1 MQYNAALM
9 AKLTFFGAAGCVT
22 GSKYLVEA
30 NGKRLLVDCGL
41 FQGARELSQR
51 NWETLPESAASID
64 WVALTHAH
72 LDHSGWLPCLVKQGF
87 KGPIYSN
94 AATRELCEIL
104 LADSGHLQEEDA
116 DHAERK
122 GYSSHK
128 PALPLYTEAEAR
140 QVLTQFKEM
149 PRTGVFV
156 ISPEFSVRQH
166 DAGHILGS
174 ASLEL
179 TITEGSR
186 KTVVLFSGDIGRYDQ
201 PILNDPEPPPPADIL
216 LCETTYGDRDHPSD
230 PTYQALVDVVNRVTK
245 RGGVMVL
252 PAFAVGRTQQLM
264 YVLRQLED
272 ANRIPRLPVYVDSP
286 MAINVTS
293 LYLNHPED
301 HDAEF
306 NKEEAA
312 GDPLNMRTV
321 HLTRTTDESKKINDV
336 HNPCIIISASG
347 MATGG
352 RVLHHLLQRLPDP
365 KNAILLAGFQA
376 EGTLGRALLDGAK
389 SVCIFGQDV
398 VVGAEII
405 DLKQFSAHAGQ
416 SELLRWVSGFATPP
430 RQTFLVHG
438 EPPAAAAF
446 QKVLTARPGWRA
458 AVAQYRQTIDL
469 SQF

>member
-9 AKLTFFGAAGCVT
+9 AKLTFLGAAGCVT
-22 GSKYLVEA
+22 GSKYLVET

-41 FQGARELSQR
+41 FQGTHDLSQR
-51 NWETLPESAASID
+51 NWETLPENAATIN
-64 WVALTHAH
+64 WVVLTHAH
-72 LDHSGWLPCLVKQGF
+72 LDHTGWLPCLVKQGF
-87 KGPIYSN
+87 KGPIHSN

-116 DHAERK
+116 AQAERK

-128 PALPLYTEAEAR
+128 PALPLYTEEEAR

-149 PRTGVFV
+149 PRTGAFE

-179 TITEGSR
+179 AITEGSR

-201 PILNDPEPPPPADIL
+201 PILKDPEPPPPADIL

-230 PTYQALVDVVNRVTK
+230 PTYQGLVDVVNRVTK

-321 HLTRTTDESKKINDV
+321 HLTRTADESKKINDV

-352 RVLHHLLQRLPDP
+352 RVLHHLVQRLPDP
-365 KNAILLAGFQA
+365 KNAVLLAGFQA
-376 EGTLGRALLDGAK
+376 DGTLGRALLDGAK
-389 SVCIFGQDV
+389 SVRIYGQDV
-398 VVGAEII
+398 LVAAEIV

-416 SELLRWVSGFATPP
+416 SELVRWVSGFATPP

-438 EPPAAAAF
+438 EPAAAAAF

-458 AVAQYRQTIDL
+458 TVAQYRQTVDL
-469 SQF
+469 SQN

>member
-1 MQYNAALM
+1 MQYNATLM
-9 AKLTFFGAAGCVT
+9 AKLTFLGAAGCVT

-41 FQGARELSQR
+41 FQGTRELRER
-51 NWETLPESAASID
+51 NWAALPESAAAID

-72 LDHSGWLPCLVKQGF
+72 LDHTGWLPRLVQQGF

-94 AATRELCEIL
+94 AATRELCGIL
-104 LADSGHLQEEDA
+104 LPDSGHIQEEDA
-116 DHAERK
+116 EHAEFK
-122 GYSSHK
+122 GYSRHK
-128 PALPLYTEAEAR
+128 PALPLYTEEDAR
-140 QVLTQFKEM
+140 QVLTRFKEI
-149 PRTGVFV
+149 PRTGVFA
-156 ISPEFSVRQH
+156 ISPELSVRQH

-179 TITEGSR
+179 TITEGGR

-230 PTYQALVDVVNRVTK
+230 PTYEELVGVVNRVSK

-272 ANRIPRLPVYVDSP
+272 AGRIPQLPVYVDSP

-293 LYLNHPED
+293 LYLNHHED
-301 HDAEF
+301 HDLQF

-321 HLTRTTDESKKINDV
+321 HMTRTPDESKKINDV
-336 HNPCIIISASG
+336 HTPCIIISASG

-389 SVCIFGQDV
+389 TVRIYGQDV
-398 VVGAEII
+398 LVGAEIV

-416 SELLRWVSGFATPP
+416 SELLRWVSGFAKPP

-438 EPPAAAAF
+438 EPVAATAF
-446 QKVLTARPGWRA
+446 RKALTARPGWLA
-458 AVAQYRQTIDL
+458 TVAQYRQTVDL
-469 SQF
+469 NQI